1 MHHAFQKSNR
11 RFFALLALFLSTGAF
26 SADATAQEKKHP
38 EKAQTQ
44 KENPQ
49 QKQQVDEDDFRFRW
63 AGEQLY
69 YSVRLNGVEAVRAG
83 VRTGDVR
90 YREGTPYVPVS
101 GTAQST
107 GIFHNI
113 YPVNDSAHTFV
124 SPITLRPLRSEKFFD
139 EAGTKRS
146 YHVDY
151 VHSTYRAKVLKKR
164 HGKRRR
170 KYTKAIPGTTND
182 MFTWFYELRIKQ
194 GLKVG
199 EQMSYFVYD
208 GWKLYRLDARVTKRE
223 DVYTP
228 IGWFKAYRID
238 FSRETLRT
246 RRNKGQS
253 PILTVSKP
261 AKPSGSLWVS
271 RDENMIPV
279 KVQVSTQWGVGEAV
293 LIKYKL
299 PDRD

>member
-1 MHHAFQKSNR
+1 MHHAFITPLGR
-11 RFFALLALFLSTGAF
+11 LVTLLAVTAGAAIF
-26 SADATAQEKKHP
+26 SPVVVAQDKPKADPKPA
-38 EKAQTQ
+38 
-44 KENPQ
+44 
-49 QKQQVDEDDFRFRW
+49 VDEDDFRFRW
-63 AGEQLY
+63 SGEELY
-69 YSVRLNGVEAVRAG
+69 YSVRINGVEAVRAG
-83 VRTGDVR
+83 VRTGTVR

-151 VHSTYRAKVLKKR
+151 VHSTYHAKVLKTR
-164 HGKRRR
+164 HGKKRR

-182 MFTWFYELRIKQ
+182 MFTWFYELRIRQ
-194 GLKVG
+194 DLKLG
-199 EQMSYFVYD
+199 ETMSYFVYD
-208 GWKLYRLDARVTKRE
+208 GWKLYRLDAKVVKRE

-228 IGWFKAYRID
+228 LGWFKAYKID

-246 RRNKGQS
+246 RRKKGQS

-261 AKPSGSLWVS
+261 SKPSGSLWVS
-271 RDENMIPV
+271 RDENLIPI
-279 KVQVSTQWGVGEAV
+279 KVQVATDWGVGEAM

-299 PDRD
+299 PTRD